1 MQTSFMLSEYETSVS
16 RDKAEEAEVKSPENA
31 FSLKKKVLKF
41 SIPTV
46 RNCVLIGNISLM
58 LSWKSVDT

>member
-31 FSLKKKVLKF
+31 FSLKK
-41 SIPTV
+41 
-46 RNCVLIGNISLM
+46 SL
-58 LSWKSVDT
+58 